1 MKKQLIKTLSEVIS
15 ADILIRLLIE
25 KLREPKAK
33 TTFEGFE
40 VFYEKDETVK
50 FSWSLEIT
58 RNDKRL

>member
-33 TTFEGFE
+33 TTFE